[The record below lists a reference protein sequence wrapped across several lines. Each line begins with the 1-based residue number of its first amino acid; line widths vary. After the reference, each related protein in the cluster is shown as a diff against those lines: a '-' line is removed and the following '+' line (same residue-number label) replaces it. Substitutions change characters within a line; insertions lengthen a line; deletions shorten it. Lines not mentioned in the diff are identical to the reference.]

1 MLNKSR
7 KLALLSCV
15 STLHINASIVTSFD
29 NFLQSTFLS
38 FALQKIVVT
47 PKLSINQST
56 ERSWVNW
63 VTYLFYSFKYQ
74 LWQYKI
80 FYHLI

>member
-1 MLNKSR
+1 MTEASASVDLL
-7 KLALLSCV
+7 LATAL
-15 STLHINASIVTSFD
+15 NASVVTSFD

-38 FALQKIVVT
+38 SALQKIAVT

-80 FYHLI
+80 NSGTFD